1 MNEQSTKSA
10 ATQPAVSHA
19 TFAVERAYPVPPE
32 RVFFAFSNLDSK
44 RRWFAEGEG
53 WVVLEFTSDF
63 SVGGSEFS
71 RFRFGDGPEIT
82 NDTQYQNIVTNE
94 RIVITYRMAV
104 AGAPIS
110 VSLATIEFSPSG
122 KGTVLTYTEQ
132 GVYFDDALAG
142 ANREIGCRELMEALA
157 RELAVAA

>member
-1 MNEQSTKSA
+1 MNEQSTKPA

-32 RVFFAFSNLDSK
+32 RVFFAFSDLDSK

-53 WVVLEFTSDF
+53 WEVIEFTSDF

-71 RFRFGDGPEIT
+71 RFRFGDGPEMT
-82 NDTQYQNIVTNE
+82 NDTQYQNIVPNE
-94 RIVITYRMAV
+94 RIVISYRMAV
-104 AGAPIS
+104 GGAPIS

-122 KGTVLTYTEQ
+122 KGTVMTYTEQ
-132 GVYFDDALAG
+132 GVYFDDASAG

-157 RELAVAA
+157 RELDVAA